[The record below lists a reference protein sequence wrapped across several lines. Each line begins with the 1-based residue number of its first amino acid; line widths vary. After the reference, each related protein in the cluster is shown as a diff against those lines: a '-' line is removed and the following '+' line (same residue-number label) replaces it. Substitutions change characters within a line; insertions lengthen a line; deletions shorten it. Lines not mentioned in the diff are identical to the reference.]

1 MTSET
6 DRGQSDQLGVN
17 RGWPLKNESVW
28 LGGEGKRRG
37 GGGIGGEEVTPGN
50 HATRLSW
57 FSGSQSIMALTA
69 PPQLSLSFTHF
80 LIALPPIG

>member
-28 LGGEGKRRG
+28 LGGGREGEEEEG
-37 GGGIGGEEVTPGN
+37 EGGEEGK
-50 HATRLSW
+50 
-57 FSGSQSIMALTA
+57 
-69 PPQLSLSFTHF
+69 
-80 LIALPPIG
+80 